1 MNSGLVFVVCIV
13 AIVFTA
19 GTINK
24 YLEMKSAKR
33 EPDPE
38 VDNLL
43 ADIERLEERIKVLER
58 IVTQDKRDLRGEI
71 DALK

>member
-1 MNSGLVFVVCIV
+1 MNSGLIFVICIV

-24 YLEMKSAKR
+24 YLEMKSATR
-33 EPDPE
+33 EQDPE
-38 VDNLL
+38 VDELL

-58 IVTQDKRDLRGEI
+58 IVTQDRRDLRGEI